1 MYPENKVNQILKI
14 RRFCRNEENC
24 LKPVVEIVDQNE
36 ESCSKRV
43 TEFVDRNEENCSK
56 QVVEFVDQNEE
67 MLLRFDP
74 YEHFEER
81 MGLLMDFLDQILK
94 IVLIEEH

>member
-1 MYPENKVNQILKI
+1 MYLENRVNQISKI

-24 LKPVVEIVDQNE
+24 LKQVVEIVDQNE

-43 TEFVDRNEENCSK
+43 DDFVDRNEENCPK

-67 MLLRFDP
+67 MLLHFDP
-74 YEHFEER
+74 YEHFEDR
-81 MGLLMDFLDQILK
+81 MGLLMEFVDQILK
-94 IVLIEEH
+94 ILLIEEH